1 MVSQV
6 RPSVNQMETSDDAAR
21 QVITNTR
28 NEGRMGPTGN
38 TGLKRRKGRGL
49 TINGTLAKLRARGV
63 PLDIEF
69 AAQFGK
75 VSGRHAS
82 VFKSEVTV
90 CVRQEVRL
98 KVKKW
103 KVIEKAFPGTMSSI
117 WNLLKAKFPEIS
129 MADYQCV
136 MTQVE
141 RQYNSHVAPEDWQWL
156 IDNLWSDEQ
165 FQKRSKQNSIN
176 RSKQEMKSHV
186 GTKSI
191 VQIAHELRNLVT
203 GEWPSAIDVW
213 KATYLKNG
221 TWSVPNGEE
230 ILNNLQTAA
239 ETNQERIAAAQIP
252 MVEHFALVLGRKPNH
267 SRGVGISAIN
277 EGAQERYRVNA
288 QAEAAQQQANEAHQ
302 QAAALLEEVQ
312 KLIVENLQLKGELQS
327 QREELNSQKRTVEE
341 QSGHMEC
348 LLDQKLEERMKAMWA
363 RMGGTGGASSSSAPN
378 N

>member
-6 RPSVNQMETSDDAAR
+6 RASVNQMETSDDVAR
-21 QVITNTR
+21 QVVPNTR

-38 TGLKRRKGRGL
+38 TGLNHRKGRGL

-63 PLDIEF
+63 PLDIQF

-75 VSGRHAS
+75 VCGRHAS
-82 VFKSEVTV
+82 VFKSEVP
-90 CVRQEVRL
+90 L

-117 WNLLKAKFPEIS
+117 WNLLKCP
-129 MADYQCV
+129 
-136 MTQVE
+136 
-141 RQYNSHVAPEDWQWL
+141 SHVAPEDWQWL

-252 MVEHFALVLGRKPNH
+252 TVEHVALVLGRKPNH
-267 SRGVGISAIN
+267 STRVELVLVQSMRELKRGT
-277 EGAQERYRVNA
+277 ELM
-288 QAEAAQQQANEAHQ
+288 HK
-302 QAAALLEEVQ
+302 Q
-312 KLIVENLQLKGELQS
+312 KLH
-327 QREELNSQKRTVEE
+327 NSKPMK
-341 QSGHMEC
+341 HINK
-348 LLDQKLEERMKAMWA
+348 LLLCSKKFK
-363 RMGGTGGASSSSAPN
+363 N
-378 N
+378 

>member
-1 MVSQV
+1 
-6 RPSVNQMETSDDAAR
+6 
-21 QVITNTR
+21 
-28 NEGRMGPTGN
+28 
-38 TGLKRRKGRGL
+38 
-49 TINGTLAKLRARGV
+49 
-63 PLDIEF
+63 
-69 AAQFGK
+69 
-75 VSGRHAS
+75 
-82 VFKSEVTV
+82 
-90 CVRQEVRL
+90 
-98 KVKKW
+98 
-103 KVIEKAFPGTMSSI
+103 MSSI

-141 RQYNSHVAPEDWQWL
+141 RQYNKW
-156 IDNLWSDEQ
+156 
-165 FQKRSKQNSIN
+165 SKQNSIN

-191 VQIAHELRNLVT
+191 VQIAHELRNPVT

-230 ILNNLQTAA
+230 ILNNLQTTA

-277 EGAQERYRVNA
+277 EGAQERYRVHA

-312 KLIVENLQLKGELQS
+312 KLTVENLQLKSEL
-327 QREELNSQKRTVEE
+327 
-341 QSGHMEC
+341 
-348 LLDQKLEERMKAMWA
+348 
-363 RMGGTGGASSSSAPN
+363 
-378 N
+378 